1 MELLTTP
8 KDLNSMV
15 ANMLHNKL
23 NKPIKDPFKSI
34 RFVRIMRGL
43 SEEEM
48 SNRLGLPFDEYK
60 IFENE
65 PQNFSKQKILTK
77 LLDNTAKILGCSY
90 EFISGYSQYVY
101 DNRSNDLTQDKYERI
116 CITKEF
122 VRNRMQE
129 IINIDNLNKDKIF
142 KDFNTIKLS
151 MINNGTKNLVFIK
164 EISKRL
170 NCTWQYIA
178 GLSFNRWS
186 DDVVMSCF
194 NDKIR
199 GYVITNHIE
208 NISKH
213 PEYQDK
219 LKTLMSER
227 LRLLRDSR
235 DIKQDDMATILNVS
249 RQYYSKY
256 ETGEIKFWKN
266 YDAVLTIASVLECTP
281 EYLLLMSDKENG
293 LGYYNQNFIE
303 LETMIYEIQP
313 FYFNKEYINPLNMTL
328 SEIFREIVKIKDK
341 TPKTKIINI
350 LKELISEKSEK
361 EQLIKI
367 VEILLEDE
375 KN

>member
-1 MELLTTP
+1 MGLLTTP
-8 KDLNSMV
+8 KDLNSLV

-48 SNRLGLPFDEYK
+48 SNRLGLTFDEYK
-60 IFENE
+60 VFENE

-77 LLDNTAKILGCSY
+77 LLDDTAKILGCSY

-101 DNRSNDLTQDKYERI
+101 DNKSNDLTQDEYERI
-116 CITKEF
+116 CITKET
-122 VRNRMQE
+122 VRDRINN
-129 IINIDNLNKDKIF
+129 ITNIDNLNIDKTF
-142 KDFNTIKLS
+142 KNFNTIKLS
-151 MINNGTKNLVFIK
+151 MLNNGTKNLVFIK
-164 EISKRL
+164 EVSEIL
-170 NCTWQYIA
+170 NSTWQYIA

-186 DDVVMSCF
+186 DDVVISCF

-199 GYVITNHIE
+199 GHVVANYLSK
-208 NISKH
+208 ISIQTSYH
-213 PEYQDK
+213 NK

-227 LRLLRDSR
+227 LRLLRDSK
-235 DIKQDDMATILNVS
+235 DIKQEDMATILNIS

-256 ETGEIKFWKN
+256 ETGQIKLWKN
-266 YDAVLTIASVLECTP
+266 YDAVLTIATVLECTP

-293 LGYYNQNFIE
+293 LGYYNQNFVE

-313 FYFNKEYINPLNMTL
+313 FYFNKDYINPLNITL
-328 SEIFREIVKIKDK
+328 SEIFREIVKIKDTTHK
-341 TPKTKIINI
+341 RKIVKI
-350 LKELISEKSEK
+350 LRELISEKSEK

-367 VEILLEDE
+367 VEILLKDE
-375 KN
+375 EK